1 MGDFLQPAMTHSQ
14 LRNSDRQQ
22 LSRIAL
28 KQEEISAVLSI
39 EVDVELL
46 SIIKAAKE
54 SRYLSMFHAVILQIH
69 KINEGCVSHIHAHY
83 GWLTNLTRNTFC
95 PPHYSQILLSLTT
108 S

>member
-1 MGDFLQPAMTHSQ
+1 MGDFLQTAMTHSQ

-39 EVDVELL
+39 KVDVELL

-69 KINEGCVSHIHAHY
+69 KIRLCFSHTST
-83 GWLTNLTRNTFC
+83 LRLVNQ
-95 PPHYSQILLSLTT
+95 PHKKHVLSTT
-108 S
+108 L